1 MRTRLAAVL
10 VLVAVAASCGG
21 SASRPARDGRQRV
34 TVFAAAS
41 LTEPFGAL
49 QRDAHLDVTYSFA
62 GSQTL
67 ERQIEQGAPAD
78 VFASADEQTMRR
90 ARDAGIVETPV
101 VFARNRLEIV
111 VAAGNPKHVSGL
123 TDLARS
129 DLTVVLADPSV
140 PAGRYARQALDAA
153 HVTVHPRS
161 LELDV
166 KSTLAKV
173 ASGEADAAI
182 VYASDVHTGGPKVQG
197 VPIPDAQ
204 NVVATYPIAVVKG
217 TRHHAAAA
225 RFVAAVRSAEGSA
238 ALRAAGFL
246 PPG

>member
-1 MRTRLAAVL
+1 MRSRLAVL
-10 VLVAVAASCGG
+10 FALCFLAAGCGG
-21 SASRPARDGRQRV
+21 SASPSTRDRRQPV

-41 LTEPFGAL
+41 LTEPFRAL
-49 QRDAHLDVTYSFA
+49 QRDAHVRVTYSFA

-78 VFASADEQTMRR
+78 VFASADEDTMRR
-90 ARDAGIVETPV
+90 ARDAGVVDTPV

-111 VAAGNPKHVSGL
+111 VASGNPKHVTGL
-123 TDLARS
+123 EDLARA

-153 HVTVHPRS
+153 HVTVRPRS

-173 ASGEADAAI
+173 SSGEADAAV
-182 VYASDVHTGGPKVQG
+182 VYASDVHTGGPRIQG

-204 NVVATYPIAVVKG
+204 NVVATYPIAIVKG
-217 TRHHAAAA
+217 THHAAAA
-225 RFVAAVRSAEGSA
+225 RAFVEAVRSARGRA
-238 ALRAAGFL
+238 ALTAAGFL
-246 PPG
+246 PPT